1 MKITGIHT
9 FKSVSAESYS
19 EHVLMI
25 QCMSAIEWKKNN
37 GPIHLYTSERDRI
50 FLEALGITGLY
61 DHVNTSVLDEPDE
74 IYWPHFGA
82 ACKMKVLNS
91 IQEFPVAFI
100 DNDLIYRDKISVEDE
115 SIIYLHDESLFWKN
129 YPPLNFLNPRSDY
142 QFPDLKSL
150 DTANPINVGL
160 FVINDK
166 NLKEEYCKLALDFMS
181 NNDNIPKSV
190 NWAPENLITF
200 WKPLFVEQR
209 LLAAVVE
216 NGAYKSKQLFPY
228 AYSGD
233 TLKWK
238 CKTTGKEY
246 LSEELSK
253 ICSINWFHLWGEKSS
268 YSKPEGKYLK
278 IKKFYEI
285 LSAFEKYGMQ
295 YRHIIK
301 NIYNFLL
308 ERAEELDKPFEYKL

>member
-1 MKITGIHT
+1 LEITGIHT

-19 EHVLMI
+19 EHVLLL
-25 QCMSAIEWKKNN
+25 QCISAIEWKKTN
-37 GPIHLYTSERDRI
+37 GPIHLYTSEKDRI
-50 FLEALGITGLY
+50 FLEALGITELY

-91 IQEFPVAFI
+91 IQEFPIAFI
-100 DNDLIYRDKISVEDE
+100 DNDLIYRDKISIEDE

-129 YPPLNFLNPRSDY
+129 YPPLNFLNPREDY

-166 NLKEEYCKLALDFMS
+166 NLKEEYCKFALDFM
-181 NNDNIPKSV
+181 NKNPNMPKMV
-190 NWAPENLITF
+190 DWAPESLIKF

-209 LLAAVVE
+209 LLGAVIE
-216 NGAYKSKQLFPY
+216 NGSYKSRQLFPY
-228 AYSGD
+228 TYVGD
-233 TLKWK
+233 ILKWR
-238 CKTTGKEY
+238 CKVTEKEY
-246 LSEELSK
+246 LTEELSK
-253 ICSINWFHLWGEKSS
+253 IEKITWFHLWGEKAN
-268 YSKPEGKYLK
+268 YSKPGGEYLK

-285 LSAFEKYGMQ
+285 VNALSSYGPN
-295 YRHIIK
+295 YRTIIQ
-301 NIYNFLL
+301 NIYSFLL
-308 ERAEELDKPFEYKL
+308 ERSIELEQPFEYKL